1 MEFPLIHN
9 KCRDPEEVADAGK
22 QIIQMVGCLLPEIY
36 QL

>member
-1 MEFPLIHN
+1 MEFPLILN
-9 KCRDPEEVADAGK
+9 KCRGPEEVANVGK